1 MLVIQRAKPY
11 FDGSIPASWDELPTT
26 LQLQIQGVDPV
37 LAEIWSGRMSADTEL
52 ALLQGKIDAEP
63 VAVKTEQQLRQEK
76 EAAIAAAFEAMGTP
90 KTAEEL
96 EAQTKARLADQRQA
110 QLNSMV
116 MSTGRWGQ

>member
-1 MLVIQRAKPY
+1 
-11 FDGSIPASWDELPTT
+11 
-26 LQLQIQGVDPV
+26 
-37 LAEIWSGRMSADTEL
+37 MSADTEL

-76 EAAIAAAFEAMGTP
+76 EAAIQAAFAGMP
-90 KTAEEL
+90 PAKTAEEL

-116 MSTGRWGQ
+116 MSTGRWEVRG